1 MGINLAVNG
10 AHRLVVRT
18 GVIAVN
24 LGMHLSLHRDSDP
37 PPNPAALPDGVKD
50 NSQRR
55 RVPPRHHAGAQVAV
69 EGTTISVIADRNGN
83 AFIPVSG
90 LPDGDH
96 VLVISP
102 PSNEDSGPLVAT
114 GSPLLRQQPSP
125 AHLVAPAGIDF
136 AYRGTRVAI
145 KIQAQKLI
153 THPFVADATHTHAR
167 VLAGATAT
175 AFEVDLK
182 PDWVRDTDA
191 SPRTLT
197 LDLVLLHHTGGNS
210 MSGDLGTFQTTNK
223 SIHYL
228 MDLDG
233 HVVKMVND
241 DEIAVHAGRSRWH
254 GQLGVSAVSIG
265 IEIVNGPAS
274 IPPPPAPPPP
284 PLPYTAE
291 QQAAIVD
298 LVEQIVTQ
306 QSLPRHHVVGH
317 EDVGTGDD
325 DKPNS
330 TLPLTQ
336 VGRKGGDPGAKFPW
350 PLLEARTLGLQL
362 TGAAPDDKT
371 MYAGV
376 FATATRMPQTPGAHV
391 LELRQDLDAIGY
403 SLNNVTSNQFDTHL
417 RQAVFA
423 FQRHFTA
430 FGRRPAT
437 QAVTFGVVD
446 IQTAREIK
454 RCTPW

>member
-1 MGINLAVNG
+1 MGINVAVG
-10 AHRLVVRT
+10 GSHRLVVRT

-24 LGMHLSLHRDSDP
+24 VGMHLSLHRDSDAA
-37 PPNPAALPDGVKD
+37 PNPAALPDGVKD
-50 NSQRR
+50 NTQRR
-55 RVPPRHHAGAQVAV
+55 RRPPRFHGGAQVSV
-69 EGTTISVIADRNGN
+69 EGTTIAVFTDRNGN
-83 AFIPVSG
+83 AFVPVSG
-90 LPDGDH
+90 VADGDH
-96 VLVISP
+96 VLVINP
-102 PSNEDSGPLVAT
+102 PSTEDSGPLVT
-114 GSPLLRQQPSP
+114 SGSPLLRQQPSP

-145 KIQAQKLI
+145 KLQAQKLV

-167 VLAGATAT
+167 VLAGATPT

-191 SPRTLT
+191 SRRTIP
-197 LDLVLLHHTGGNS
+197 LDLVLVHHTGGNS
-210 MSGDLGTFQTTNK
+210 MAGDLGTFQTTNK

-241 DEIAVHAGRSRWH
+241 DQVAVHAGRSRWH
-254 GQLGVSAVSIG
+254 GQLGVSAQSIG
-265 IEIVNGPAS
+265 IEIVNGGTTT
-274 IPPPPAPPPP
+274 
-284 PLPYTAE
+284 PYSAE
-291 QQAAIVD
+291 QQAAIVE
-298 LVEQIVTQ
+298 LVDQIVTRQ
-306 QSLPRHHVVGH
+306 GLPRHHVVGH

-325 DKPNS
+325 DQPNS

-336 VGRKGGDPGAKFPW
+336 VGRKGGDPGSNFPW
-350 PLLEARTLGLQL
+350 PLLEARSLGLQL
-362 TGAAPDDKT
+362 TGPAPDDKT

-376 FATATRMPQTPGAHV
+376 FANATRMPQTAGAHV
-391 LELRQDLDAIGY
+391 VEVRQDLDAIGY

-430 FGRRPAT
+430 FGRRPTA
-437 QAVTFGVVD
+437 QGVTFGVVD

-454 RCTPW
+454 RCTRW